1 MADLTFAPAAA
12 AGIKPVPQTS
22 IADMLGMARG
32 VQEYQQA
39 QQINPL
45 NLQRLQQLAEQEKQT
60 NPLVLQLKQLEAQR
74 AAETTPSEIERQK
87 SLSRQQLTSEESSN
101 VDLQSK
107 YAGAAK
113 AAVGGLIVS
122 PYFQPEPDKKY
133 QPEKML
139 HELDT
144 VERVLGAQGVKKHP
158 HGAMD
163 QLREIIKT
171 DPSKAFGYLQT
182 LSAGELSPEGRMTL
196 GLPEKV
202 AVTPG
207 QAFGTRNPVT
217 GKIEMAP
224 LGAAP
229 QAGQPASAPAPTNM
243 PLKYPVRTGAQ
254 LFTAEPSEVADKE
267 AGVTYRQRLEGA
279 QSNLSTARRN
289 AQEVE
294 SQAKEIEKSLI
305 APKGGI
311 LGAVEQKIRMGIE
324 SEKYETLAKDLANM
338 ALSNSQAL
346 GQVGGTVAGLNMS
359 EVANG
364 TIKVPP
370 EVLIKIARRVQS
382 DQTNIDL
389 QANGARKF
397 AQKFGDNNITSYRD
411 VWNANADSKVFEAM
425 NIFKS
430 ETDPVKRKN
439 EIDKLLGANAE
450 KRKEFYNKYQNI
462 KKLSETGS
470 L

>member
-1 MADLTFAPAAA
+1 M
-12 AGIKPVPQTS
+12 
-22 IADMLGMARG
+22 
-32 VQEYQQA
+32 
-39 QQINPL
+39 
-45 NLQRLQQLAEQEKQT
+45 
-60 NPLVLQLKQLEAQR
+60 
-74 AAETTPSEIERQK
+74 
-87 SLSRQQLTSEESSN
+87 
-101 VDLQSK
+101 
-107 YAGAAK
+107 
-113 AAVGGLIVS
+113 VS
-122 PYFQPEPDKKY
+122 PYFQPEQGKKY
-133 QPEKML
+133 DPEKML
-139 HELDT
+139 HEVDT
-144 VERVLGAQGVKKHP
+144 VERVLTAQGVKKHP
-158 HGAMD
+158 HGAID

-171 DPSKAFGYLQT
+171 DPSKAFGYLQAMT
-182 LSAGELSPEGRMTL
+182 AGQLTPESQMAL

-207 QAFGTRNPVT
+207 QTFGTRNPVT
-217 GKIEMAP
+217 GKIETAP
-224 LGAAP
+224 VGATP
-229 QAGQPASAPAPTNM
+229 QAGQPAPTNM

-254 LFTAEPSEVADKE
+254 LFTAEPSEAADKE
-267 AGVTYRQRLEGA
+267 AGIAYRQRLEGA

-294 SQAKEIEKSLI
+294 SQAKEIEKTLI

-346 GQVGGTVAGLNMS
+346 GQVGGTVAGLNMT

-389 QANGARKF
+389 QTNGARKF
-397 AQKFGDNNITSYRD
+397 AQKYGDNNISSYRD
-411 VWNANADSKVFEAM
+411 LWNANADSKVFEAM

-430 ETDPVKRKN
+430 ESDIVKRKN
-439 EIDKLLGANAE
+439 EIDKLLGSDPA
-450 KRKEFYNKYQNI
+450 KRKEFFDKYQNI

>member
-1 MADLTFAPAAA
+1 MAEITFAPAAA
-12 AGIKPVPQTS
+12 AGLKPAPQTS
-22 IADMLGMARG
+22 LSDMLGMARG

-45 NLQRLQQLAEQEKQT
+45 A
-60 NPLVLQLKQLEAQR
+60 LQLKQLEAQR
-74 AAETTPSEIERQK
+74 AQETTPSEISRVQ
-87 SLSRQQLTSEESSN
+87 SLGRQQLTSEESAN
-101 VDLQSK
+101 LELQQK

-113 AAVGGLIVS
+113 AGASGLMVS
-122 PYFQPEPDKKY
+122 PYFQPEEGKKY
-133 QPEKML
+133 DPEKML
-139 HELDT
+139 HEVDT
-144 VERVLGAQGVKKHP
+144 VERVLTAQGVKKHP
-158 HGAMD
+158 HGAID

-171 DPSKAFGYLQT
+171 DPSKAFGYLQAMT
-182 LSAGELSPEGRMTL
+182 AGQLNPESQMAL

-217 GKIEMAP
+217 GKIEMAA

-229 QAGQPASAPAPTNM
+229 QAGQPAPTNM

-254 LFTAEPSEVADKE
+254 LFTAEPSEAADKE
-267 AGVTYRQRLEGA
+267 AGIAYRQRLEGA

-294 SQAKEIEKSLI
+294 SQAKEIEKTLI

-346 GQVGGTVAGLNMS
+346 GQVGGTVAGLNMT

-389 QANGARKF
+389 QTNGARKF
-397 AQKFGDNNITSYRD
+397 AQKFGDNNISSYRD
-411 VWNANADSKVFEAM
+411 LWNANADSKVFEAM
-425 NIFKS
+425 NIFKNES
-430 ETDPVKRKN
+430 DIVKRKN
-439 EIDKLLGANAE
+439 EIDKLLGSDPA
-450 KRKEFYNKYQNI
+450 KRKEFFDKYQNI

>member
-12 AGIKPVPQTS
+12 AGIRQAPQTS
-22 IADMLGMARG
+22 IADMLNMARG
-32 VQEYQQA
+32 IQEYQQA

-45 NLQRLQQLAEQEKQT
+45 S
-60 NPLVLQLKQLEAQR
+60 LQLKQLEAQR
-74 AAETTPSEIERQK
+74 AQETTPSEIGRIQ
-87 SLSRQQLTSEESSN
+87 SLGRQQALTEEGTN
-101 VDLQSK
+101 LELQNK
-107 YAGAAK
+107 YASAAK
-113 AAVGGLIVS
+113 AATSGLMVS

-133 QPEKML
+133 EPEKML

-144 VERVLGAQGVKKHP
+144 VERVLSAQGVKKHP

-182 LSAGELSPEGRMTL
+182 LSAGELSPESRMTL
-196 GLPEKV
+196 GLPEKI

-207 QAFGTRNPVT
+207 QTFGTRNPVT

-229 QAGQPASAPAPTNM
+229 QAGQPAPAAAPTNM

-267 AGVTYRQRLEGA
+267 AGVAYRQRLEGA

-338 ALSNSQAL
+338 AITNSQAL
-346 GQVGGTVAGLNMS
+346 GQVGGTVAGLNMT

-370 EVLIKIARRVQS
+370 EVLIKIARRVQA

-411 VWNANADSKVFEAM
+411 AWNANADSKVFEAM
-425 NIFKS
+425 NIFKN

-439 EIDKLLGANAE
+439 EIDKLLGSSPE
-450 KRKEFYNKYQNI
+450 KRKEFYDKYQNI

>member
-1 MADLTFAPAAA
+1 MADITFAPAAA
-12 AGIKPVPQTS
+12 ASLKTPAQTS
-22 IADMLGMARG
+22 LSDMLGMARG

-39 QQINPL
+39 QQVNPL
-45 NLQRLQQLAEQEKQT
+45 A
-60 NPLVLQLKQLEAQR
+60 LQLKQLEAQR
-74 AAETTPSEIERQK
+74 AAETTPSEIGRIQ
-87 SLSRQQLTSEESSN
+87 SLGRQQALTEEGAN
-101 VDLQSK
+101 LELQNK
-107 YAGAAK
+107 YASAAK
-113 AAVGGLIVS
+113 AATSGLMVS
-122 PYFQPEPDKKY
+122 PYFQPEEGKKY
-133 QPEKML
+133 DPEKML

-144 VERVLGAQGVKKHP
+144 VERVLTAQGVKKHP

-224 LGAAP
+224 VGAP
-229 QAGQPASAPAPTNM
+229 QAVQPAPTPTNM

-254 LFTAEPSEVADKE
+254 LFTAEPSEAADKE
-267 AGVTYRQRLEGA
+267 AGIAYRQRLESA
-279 QSNLSTARRN
+279 QSNLFTARRN

-311 LGAVEQKIRMGIE
+311 LGSVEQKIRMGIE

-370 EVLIKIARRVQS
+370 EVLIKIARRVQAG
-382 DQTNIDL
+382 QTNIDL
-389 QANGARKF
+389 QTNGARKF
-397 AQKFGDNNITSYRD
+397 AQKYGDNNISSYRD
-411 VWNANADSKVFEAM
+411 LWNANADSKVFEAM
-425 NIFKS
+425 NIFKN
-430 ETDPVKRKN
+430 ETDIVKRKN
-439 EIDKLLGANAE
+439 EIDKLLGSDPA
-450 KRKEFYNKYQNI
+450 KRKEFFDKYQNI

>member
-1 MADLTFAPAAA
+1 MAELNFPTAAA
-12 AGIKPVPQTS
+12 ANVKPLPQTS
-22 IADMLGMARG
+22 LSDMLGMARSA
-32 VQEYQQA
+32 QDYQQA

-45 NLQRLQQLAEQEKQT
+45 A
-60 NPLVLQLKQLEAQR
+60 LQLKQLEAQR
-74 AAETTPSEIERQK
+74 AAETTPSEIARTQ
-87 SLSRQQLTSEESSN
+87 SLGRQQATSEESAN
-101 VDLQSK
+101 VDLQTK
-107 YAGAAK
+107 FATAAK
-113 AAVGGLIVS
+113 AGASGLMVS
-122 PYFQPEPDKKY
+122 PYFQPEPEKKY
-133 QPEKML
+133 DPEKML
-139 HELDT
+139 HEVDT
-144 VERVLGAQGVKKHP
+144 VERILTAQGIKKHP

-171 DPSKAFGYLQT
+171 DPSRAFGYLQT
-182 LSAGELSPEGRMTL
+182 LTAGQLSPEGQMSL

-207 QAFGTRNPVT
+207 QGYGTRNPVT
-217 GKIEMAP
+217 GKIDMAP
-224 LGAAP
+224 IGAP
-229 QAGQPASAPAPTNM
+229 TQVGQPPPTPVPTNM
-243 PLKYPVRTGAQ
+243 PLKYPVRTGSQ
-254 LFTAEPSEVADKE
+254 LFTAEPSEAADKD
-267 AGVTYRQRLEGA
+267 AGIAYRQKLEGA

-338 ALSNSQAL
+338 AISNSQAL
-346 GQVGGTVAGLNMS
+346 GQVGGTVAGLNMT

-397 AQKFGDNNITSYRD
+397 AQKFGDNNITAYRD

-425 NIFKS
+425 NIFKN

-439 EIDKLLGANAE
+439 EIDKLLGSNAG
-450 KRKEFYNKYQNI
+450 KRKEFYDKYQNI